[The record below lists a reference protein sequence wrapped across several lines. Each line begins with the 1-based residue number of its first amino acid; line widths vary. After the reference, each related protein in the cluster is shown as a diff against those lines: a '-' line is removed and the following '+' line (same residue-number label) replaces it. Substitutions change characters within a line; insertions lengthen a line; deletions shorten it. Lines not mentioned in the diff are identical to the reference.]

1 MDIFY
6 FGYYRKELA
15 LYLESKLGASP
26 EQIILIFTIIM
37 TIPFSFLNYFIH
49 SKTNRLLYSFLIG
62 FLF

>member
-6 FGYYRKELA
+6 LGYFRKELA

-37 TIPFSFLNYFIH
+37 TIPFSFLNYCIH
-49 SKTNRLLYSFLIG
+49 NKTNRLL
-62 FLF
+62 